1 MKLHDQIKEALEN
14 LDNLEI
20 LYIDEVNE
28 ARAKSKNTKA
38 GGSLET
44 SNLYFS
50 PSATNDPTPFNRLTA
65 AGPGTRGTMGGYVRS
80 ALGTLGAGY
89 GVQVADFGE
98 VCTINVTYSNAQTG
112 RVTGQNF
119 AIIFR
124 GPNSK
129 YAYTV
134 YSTAAKWRNC
144 NGVDQAISFIRSK
157 TGVMAGTTTSS
168 L

>member
-1 MKLHDQIKEALEN
+1 MKLHNQIKEALEN

-28 ARAKSKNTKA
+28 AKVKNTKA
-38 GGSLET
+38 GGSIEKNN
-44 SNLYFS
+44 NLYFS
-50 PSATNDPTPFNRLTA
+50 PSATNDPAPFNRLTA

-80 ALGTLGAGY
+80 ALSALGAGY

-129 YAYTV
+129 YAYTA
-134 YSTAAKWRNC
+134 YSTSAKWRNC
-144 NGVDQAISFIRSK
+144 NGVDQAVSFIRSK
-157 TGVMAGTTTSS
+157 ISAMSGTTSS
-168 L
+168 SL